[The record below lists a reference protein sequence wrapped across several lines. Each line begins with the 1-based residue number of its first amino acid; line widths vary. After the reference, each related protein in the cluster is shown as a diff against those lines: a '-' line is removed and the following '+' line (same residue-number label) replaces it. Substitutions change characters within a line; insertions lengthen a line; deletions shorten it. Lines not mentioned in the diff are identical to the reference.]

1 MNMTAKHTAEVS
13 DIMEGISRGTRDA
26 LRRVERIGSAGDM
39 SDDEFKALAKEVE
52 EVGELVRQLEN
63 INPHIVPA
71 LFEVPHGKW
80 KGWSGLAN
88 YRNTLVHEFRTV
100 THEELLARVMNK
112 LSLQE
117 VADLLETVTSVG
129 MMTKSFNYGSES
141 VVKSLPRTSER
152 LDLLPGSSVVVLR
165 FEEAGELMA
174 ARSWRDERDNWR
186 ASIRWVRT
194 QAENDYR
201 LVLGLHDI
209 ELLLAPQVM
218 SSNDDEN
225 EDSYNLLSV
234 PIQPYLWYPKVLSQ
248 TDGSLEREKK
258 RS

>member
-1 MNMTAKHTAEVS
+1 MNMTTKRTAKVS
-13 DIMEGISRGTRDA
+13 DIMERISSGARDA
-26 LRRVERIGSAGDM
+26 LRRVERIGPAEDM

-52 EVGELVRQLEN
+52 EVGELVHQLEN

-88 YRNTLVHEFRTV
+88 YRNTLAHRFRTI
-100 THEELLARVMNK
+100 TREELLERVMNK

-117 VADLLETVTSVG
+117 VADLLETVTTVG
-129 MMTKSFNYGSES
+129 MMTKSFDFGSAS

-152 LDLLPGSSVVVLR
+152 ADLLPGSSVVVLR
-165 FEEAGELMA
+165 FDEAGELMA
-174 ARSWRDERDNWR
+174 ARSWRDDRDNWR

-201 LVLGLHDI
+201 IVLGVRDT

-218 SSNDDEN
+218 SPNDDGN

-234 PIQPYLWYPKVLSQ
+234 PIRPYFWNPKVLGQ
-248 TDGSLEREKK
+248 TDSSLERERK